1 MKKVLYRLLIVIA
14 TIFTGILLVASVTY
28 FGDESTGPV
37 DDFFGKVT
45 TGIRSIEN
53 KYILKKREK
62 SRSLALDWFTE
73 YRADKNKLVNT
84 ELLLL
89 GAYDN
94 LAVQNFEPIVA
105 IEDSLNTVFPLV
117 KIYTAWGSK
126 REQRFPADEVNA
138 ISSLGSVPVIT
149 WEPWLNDFDKQALP
163 GIPDSEFR
171 DSDGLLAIA
180 RGVYDSY
187 VDRWAQ
193 EAKDSG
199 VLMFLRFAHEMNDP
213 YRYPW
218 GPQNNKPEEF
228 IQAWRHVVSRFKDIG
243 ADNVI
248 WVWSP
253 HLAYGEFEAYYPGD
267 EFVDWVGT
275 GTLNYGTVAPWSQWW
290 TFDEIF
296 AKSYETFSEYGKP
309 IMISEYGTLAVGG
322 DRAKW
327 YKESLSGFPEK
338 FPLVKGLLFFHN
350 STDATTTY
358 QVLNWSFKNDPEVS
372 AAIRNVI
379 GTW

>member
-45 TGIRSIEN
+45 SSIKSIEN

-62 SRSLALDWFTE
+62 SRSLSLEWFDE
-73 YRADKNKLVNT
+73 YRTDKNTLANT

-94 LAVQNFEPIVA
+94 EAKQNFEPIVA
-105 IEDSLNTVFPLV
+105 LEDSLDTVFPLV
-117 KIYTAWGSK
+117 KIYSAWGSK
-126 REQRFPADEVNA
+126 REQRFPAAEVNA

-149 WEPWLNDFDKQALP
+149 WEPWLNDFDKQVLP
-163 GIPDSEFR
+163 GIPDVEFR
-171 DSDGLLAIA
+171 DSDGLLAIS

-187 VDRWAQ
+187 IDRWARD
-193 EAKDSG
+193 AKDSG

-228 IQAWRHVVSRFKDIG
+228 VQAWRHVVNRFKGIG

-248 WVWSP
+248 WLWSP
-253 HLAYGEFEAYYPGD
+253 HLAYGEFDSYYPGD

-296 AKSYETFSEYGKP
+296 AQYYETFVEYGKP

-322 DRAKW
+322 DRSKW
-327 YKESLSGFPEK
+327 YRESLTDFHEK

-350 STDATTTY
+350 SKDATTTY
-358 QVLNWSFKNDPEVS
+358 QVLNWSFKDDPDVS
-372 AAIRNVI
+372 HAIRNVI
-379 GTW
+379 GSW